1 MTSAPVFWLTVRS
14 GPEPGKRYR
23 LEGETA
29 YLGRHRSNDIVLACE
44 DVSRHHARLIFTG
57 TGYAVEDLGSSNG
70 TYVNDER
77 VSGLRPLAD
86 GDLLR
91 LGSSAVLAYTV
102 MAETPQT
109 LAAAEQPTVP
119 VEQQRPSRHTA
130 ATTAPVL
137 AAEEAETQRRS
148 FLKGCMARAWAIV
161 GTIATCAGLIAFLF
175 VEGPQALDNLR
186 NNLLHLPQP
195 PPCQPARADEVL
207 ILVADFEQEGVK
219 ADARIYRSLA
229 ERVAS
234 SALPGVRV
242 QRVEGIRPRTNAE
255 AVELGER
262 CNATLVIWGFADSL
276 GIEPQYE
283 VVRNQEIVYAPRSVG
298 MIAADDVP
306 TFRAYVAEAVPN
318 QFEYL
323 MLLTLGQIAYFRGEY
338 ERAITALNEALAIDL
353 GAQAQALEVY
363 LAYYYRGSS
372 HLTLEHYEEAL
383 ADLDRAIEMN
393 PSHSLSYYARGYAH
407 IGFGEYALAVQDF
420 SAAIERDPSQ
430 PMFYLDRGWSY
441 SQMGENRA
449 ALDDWNKAL
458 ELDPNYALA
467 YNNRAYITA
476 QMNGDLV
483 QALADVN
490 RALELDS
497 QNGNFYDTRGYV
509 YYKMGNYEAALMDFN
524 KALDMGEDFA
534 YYGLGLVYEARGERA
549 RAIDA
554 YTRFLALYPFSPQSE
569 DARQHLV
576 ALGG

>member
-1 MTSAPVFWLTVRS
+1 MGSTRTFLLTVRS
-14 GPEPGKRYR
+14 GPEPGKQYR
-23 LEGETA
+23 LEGGA
-29 YLGRHRSNDIVLACE
+29 VHLGRHHSNNIVLASE

-57 TGYAVEDLGSSNG
+57 AGYAVEDLGSSNG

-77 VSGLRPLAD
+77 IGALRPLAD
-86 GDLLR
+86 GDLIR
-91 LGSSAVLAYTV
+91 LGSSVVLAYAV
-102 MAETPQT
+102 MAEAAEAP
-109 LAAAEQPTVP
+109 AAAELPTVP
-119 VEQQRPSRHTA
+119 AERGHLPRRSA
-130 ATTAPVL
+130 ATTAPMP
-137 AAEEAETQRRS
+137 AAEAEAQPRP

-175 VEGPQALDNLR
+175 VEGPQVLDNLR
-186 NNLLHLPQP
+186 HNLLHLPEP

-242 QRVEGIRPRTNAE
+242 QRVEGVKPQTSAE
-255 AVELGER
+255 AVALGER

-276 GIEPQYE
+276 GIEPRYE
-283 VVRNQEIVYAPRSVG
+283 VVRNQEIVYTPRSVG

-323 MLLTLGQIAYFRGEY
+323 MLFTLGQIAYFRGEY
-338 ERAITALNEALAIDL
+338 ERAVAALDEALAIDL
-353 GAQAQALEVY
+353 GEQAQALEVY

-372 HLTLEHYEEAL
+372 HLTLAHYEAAL

-393 PSHSLSYYARGYAH
+393 PSHSLSYYARGYAY

-420 SAAIERDPSQ
+420 SAAIEHDPAQ

-441 SQMGENRA
+441 SQMGEHQA

-467 YNNRAYITA
+467 YNNRAYVIA
-476 QMNGDLV
+476 QIDGDLT

-490 RALELDS
+490 RALALDA

-509 YYKMGNYEAALMDFN
+509 YYKMGDYEAALVDFN

-549 RAIDA
+549 RAVDA
-554 YTRFLALYPFSPQSE
+554 YTRFLALYPNVPQSE
-569 DARQHLV
+569 DARRRLL